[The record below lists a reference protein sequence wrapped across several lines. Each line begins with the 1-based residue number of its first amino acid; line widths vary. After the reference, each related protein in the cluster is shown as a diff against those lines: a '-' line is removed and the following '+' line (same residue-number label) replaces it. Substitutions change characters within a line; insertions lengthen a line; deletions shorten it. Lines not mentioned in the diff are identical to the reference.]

1 MLFRS
6 TMETVLMRGK
16 PVADVYREAIAKK
29 IAVAK
34 QHDLLVTLAILVV
47 GDDPA
52 SHVYKDRLVK
62 LIESLG
68 GAAKVI
74 TCPADTP
81 EEEVISIIKKLNRNR
96 YVTGIMPMMP
106 MPKHINSDNVGAA
119 VSQNKDV
126 DCLNPQNIGDVFMG
140 RSRFAACT
148 PRACMATL
156 AHYGIE
162 LEGKNVVVIGRSNVV
177 GKPVSVLL
185 LQKNATVTICHS
197 RTRNLPEILKQAD
210 VIVAAVGKACFVKPE
225 MVKEGVVIVDVGI
238 NAVDGKL
245 VGDVDPA
252 VAEKASAFTPVPGG
266 IGVVSN
272 MMVME
277 CLTRHI

>member
-1 MLFRS
+1 
-6 TMETVLMRGK
+6 METILMRGK
-16 PVADVYREAIAKK
+16 PVADVYREAISKK
-29 IAVAK
+29 IAAAK
-34 QHDLLVTLAILVV
+34 QRGLTVTLAILVV

-74 TCPADTP
+74 LLPADTP
-81 EEEVISIIKKLNRNR
+81 EEEVVGVIKKLNRNR

-106 MPKHINSDNVGAA
+106 MPKHINGDTIGAA
-119 VSQNKDV
+119 ISPNKDV
-126 DCLNPQNIGDVFMG
+126 DCLSPQNVGDVFMG
-140 RSRFAACT
+140 RSRFAPCT

-156 AHYGIE
+156 EHYGIE
-162 LEGKNVVVIGRSNVV
+162 LEGKHVVVIGRSNVV
-177 GKPVSVLL
+177 GKPVSILL
-185 LQKNATVTICHS
+185 LAKNATVTICHS
-197 RTRNLPEILKQAD
+197 RTRNLPQLLQQAD
-210 VIVAAVGKACFVKPE
+210 VVVAAVGKACFVKPD
-225 MVKEGVVIVDVGI
+225 MVKDGVVIVDVGI

-252 VAEKASAFTPVPGG
+252 VAQKAAAFTPVPGG

-272 MMVME
+272 MMLME
-277 CLTRHI
+277 CLTRHLE

>member
-1 MLFRS
+1 
-6 TMETVLMRGK
+6 METMLMRGK
-16 PVADVYREAIAKK
+16 PVADVYREMITEK
-29 IAVAK
+29 IAAAK
-34 QHDLLVTLAILVV
+34 QRGLLVTLAIVVV

-52 SHVYKDRLVK
+52 SHVYKNRLVK
-62 LIESLG
+62 LIEGLG

-74 TCPADTP
+74 ELPGTAS
-81 EEEVISIIKKLNRNR
+81 EEEVIGVVKKLNRNR
-96 YVTGIMPMMP
+96 YVTGILPMMP
-106 MPKHINSDNVGAA
+106 MPKHINGDAVGAA
-119 VSQNKDV
+119 VSPNKDV
-126 DCLNPQNIGDVFMG
+126 DCLNPQNSGDVFMG
-140 RSRFAACT
+140 RSKWAACT

-156 AHYGIE
+156 EHYGIE

-177 GKPVSVLL
+177 GKPVAVLL
-185 LQKNATVTICHS
+185 LQKNATVTVCHS
-197 RTRNLPEILKQAD
+197 RTQNLPELLQRAD

-238 NAVDGKL
+238 NAVGDKL
-245 VGDVDPA
+245 MGDVDPS

-277 CLTRHI
+277 CLTRNL

>member
-1 MLFRS
+1 
-6 TMETVLMRGK
+6 METMLMRGK
-16 PVADVYREAIAKK
+16 PVSDVYREMITEK
-29 IAVAK
+29 IAAAK
-34 QHDLLVTLAILVV
+34 QRGLLVTLAIVVV

-52 SHVYKDRLVK
+52 SDVYKGRLVK
-62 LIESLG
+62 LIEGLG

-74 TCPADTP
+74 ELPSTAS
-81 EEEVISIIKKLNRNR
+81 EEEVIGVIKKLNRNR
-96 YVTGIMPMMP
+96 YVTGILPMMP
-106 MPKHINSDNVGAA
+106 MPKHINGDAVGAA
-119 VSQNKDV
+119 VSPNKDV
-126 DCLNPQNIGDVFMG
+126 DCLNPQNSGDVFMG
-140 RSRFAACT
+140 RSKWAACT

-177 GKPVSVLL
+177 GKPVAILL
-185 LQKNATVTICHS
+185 LQKNATVTVCHS
-197 RTRNLPEILKQAD
+197 RTQNLPQLLKSAD

-238 NAVDGKL
+238 NSVDGKL
-245 VGDVDPA
+245 MGDVDPA
-252 VAEKASAFTPVPGG
+252 VAAKASAFTPVPGG

-277 CLTRHI
+277 CLTRNL

>member
-1 MLFRS
+1 
-6 TMETVLMRGK
+6 METMLMRGK
-16 PVADVYREAIAKK
+16 PVADVYREMITEK
-29 IAVAK
+29 IAAAK
-34 QHDLLVTLAILVV
+34 QRGLLVTLAIVVV

-52 SHVYKDRLVK
+52 SHVYKNRLVK
-62 LIESLG
+62 LIEGLG

-74 TCPADTP
+74 ELPGTAS
-81 EEEVISIIKKLNRNR
+81 EEEVIGVVKKLNRNR
-96 YVTGIMPMMP
+96 YVTGILPMMP
-106 MPKHINSDNVGAA
+106 MPKHINGDAVGAA
-119 VSQNKDV
+119 VSPNKDV
-126 DCLNPQNIGDVFMG
+126 DCLNPQNSGDVFMG
-140 RSRFAACT
+140 RSKWAACT

-156 AHYGIE
+156 EHYGIE

-177 GKPVSVLL
+177 GKPVAVLL
-185 LQKNATVTICHS
+185 LQKNATVTVCHS
-197 RTRNLPEILKQAD
+197 RTQNLPELLQGAD

-238 NAVDGKL
+238 NAVGDKL
-245 VGDVDPA
+245 MGDVDPA

-277 CLTRHI
+277 CLTRNL

>member
-1 MLFRS
+1 
-6 TMETVLMRGK
+6 METVLMRGK

-34 QHDLLVTLAILVV
+34 QQGIVVTLAIIVV

-74 TCPADTP
+74 LMPAETP
-81 EEEVISIIKKLNRNR
+81 EAEVISTIKKLNRNR
-96 YVTGIMPMMP
+96 YVSGIMPMMP
-106 MPKHINSDNVGAA
+106 MPKHINGDNVGAA
-119 VSQNKDV
+119 ISPNKDV

-156 AHYGIE
+156 EHYGIE
-162 LEGKNVVVIGRSNVV
+162 PEGKRVAVIGRSNVV

-185 LQKNATVTICHS
+185 LQKNATPTICHS
-197 RTRNLPEILKQAD
+197 RTKNLPEILQEAD
-210 VIVAAVGKACFVKPE
+210 IIVAALGKPCFVKPE
-225 MVKEGVVIVDVGI
+225 MVKKGVVIVDVGI

>member
-1 MLFRS
+1 
-6 TMETVLMRGK
+6 METILMRGK
-16 PVADVYREAIAKK
+16 PVADVYRAAIAEK
-29 IAVAK
+29 IAAAK
-34 QHDLLVTLAILVV
+34 QRGLTVTLAIIVV

-62 LIESLG
+62 LVESLG

-74 TCPADTP
+74 LFPEDTS
-81 EEEVISIIKKLNRNR
+81 EEEVIGLIKKLNRNR

-106 MPKHINSDNVGAA
+106 MPKHIKGDTVGAA
-119 VSQNKDV
+119 VSPNKDV

-140 RSRFAACT
+140 RNRFAPCT

-162 LEGKNVVVIGRSNVV
+162 LEGKNVVVVGRSNVV
-177 GKPVSVLL
+177 GKPASILL

-197 RTRNLPEILKQAD
+197 RTRNLPDILKQAD
-210 VIVAAVGKACFVKPE
+210 IILAAVGKACFVKPE
-225 MVKEGVVIVDVGI
+225 MVKDGAVIVDVGI

-252 VAEKASAFTPVPGG
+252 VADKASAFTPVPGG

-272 MMVME
+272 MMLME
-277 CLTRHI
+277 ALTRHI

>member
-1 MLFRS
+1 
-6 TMETVLMRGK
+6 METIIMRGK
-16 PVADVYREAIAKK
+16 PVADVYREALAKK
-29 IAVAK
+29 IAEAK
-34 QHDLLVTLAILVV
+34 ERNLLVTLAIVVV

-74 TCPADTP
+74 TCPADTS
-81 EEEVISIIKKLNRNR
+81 EEDVIGVIKKLNRNR
-96 YVTGIMPMMP
+96 YVSGIMPMMP
-106 MPKHINSDNVGAA
+106 MPKHINGDNVGAA
-119 VSQNKDV
+119 VSPNKDV

-140 RSRFAACT
+140 RSRFAPCT

-156 AHYGIE
+156 EHYGIE
-162 LEGKNVVVIGRSNVV
+162 LEGKHVVVIGRSNVV

-210 VIVAAVGKACFVKPE
+210 VVVAAVGKPCFVKPE

-252 VAEKASAFTPVPGG
+252 VCEKASAFTPVPGG

>member
-1 MLFRS
+1 MD
-6 TMETVLMRGK
+6 TIIMRGK
-16 PVADVYREAIAKK
+16 PVADAYREAISKK
-29 IAVAK
+29 ITEAK
-34 QHDLLVTLAILVV
+34 ERGLLVTLAIIVV

-74 TCPADTP
+74 LMPAETP
-81 EEEVISIIKKLNRNR
+81 EAEVISTIKKLNRNR
-96 YVTGIMPMMP
+96 YVSGIMPMMP

-119 VSQNKDV
+119 VSPNKDV

-156 AHYGIE
+156 AHYGVE

-210 VIVAAVGKACFVKPE
+210 IIVAAVGKACFVKPE